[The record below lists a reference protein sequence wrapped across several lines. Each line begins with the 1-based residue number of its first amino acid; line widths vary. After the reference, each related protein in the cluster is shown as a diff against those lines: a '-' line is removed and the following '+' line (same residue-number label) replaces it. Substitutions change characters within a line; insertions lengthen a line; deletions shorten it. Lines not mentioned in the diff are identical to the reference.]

1 MFDDFGFEDIDAGVD
16 MDDMDNIESSDFED
30 LNDTEYQQDPLED
43 KQAVVKTATT
53 AIVLG
58 ILIVIAAFLVM
69 RLIRGGKQIVEEYTG
84 EELEDNIEVVE
95 DIGEPV
101 EDIKVNR
108 EEWVEFTDNGEITF
122 ENKRVDSIFVVTN
135 IKQYVKIIESEKKLF
150 IKTVLSGRVDGFSGV
165 YEIEIP
171 YSKGKMVS
179 VGDEFKVTVQVGK
192 FKGYEVIGEI
202 KY

>member
-1 MFDDFGFEDIDAGVD
+1 MFDDFGFEDIDSGVD

-150 IKTVLSGRVDGFSGV
+150 IKTVLSGRIDGFSGV